1 MVWIG
6 ILIKIWTDPWILWSG
21 CMIEYH
27 FIYLFIDAGRMSFC
41 LSLWWIYFHV
51 SRSNGVCRSMD
62 VCFSKII
69 YERFSGINLSNIVL
83 FSSRHHCAD
92 DGGGYHWLFGLR
104 RDQFICFKVQPNI
117 FFSPSKI
124 IQVFIQSTF
133 TAVSVIFYSFQQIF
147 LEQLLSYLISF
158 LYPHNLSLQ
167 QGDTLSWPSG
177 KTVDSINHSNQLQAI
192 DYYPL

>member
-1 MVWIG
+1 MAKRQSWEFLFIIFSCFSLASSDNISIKIYATNTSSPAQHAFPTSFPKLLNVIKRRVCECLVDGMVWIG

-62 VCFSKII
+62 VCFSKTI
-69 YERFSGINLSNIVL
+69 YERFSGINLSNIVR

-104 RDQFICFKVQPNI
+104 GDQFICLKAQPNI
-117 FFSPSKI
+117 FF
-124 IQVFIQSTF
+124 Q
-133 TAVSVIFYSFQQIF
+133 
-147 LEQLLSYLISF
+147 
-158 LYPHNLSLQ
+158 
-167 QGDTLSWPSG
+167 
-177 KTVDSINHSNQLQAI
+177 
-192 DYYPL
+192 